1 MLKYSSKIDHYIKTI
16 IPLIILSNEYKVIGS
31 YGRTIYITDIDITNY
46 IQENMNFQDK
56 LNVIIENLPNNI
68 KLFTLTSGFDESY
81 HVPWEIINENK
92 TQFPF
97 LVSHL
102 SLLKVKSRESTG
114 LGRYT
119 NFEYIQEVSY
129 HDVNT
134 ALASKNKLYI
144 NNLNFEL
151 AYEILISNGKI
162 LYLEIVIK
170 GNEEWYGNVDS
181 FTFN

>member
-1 MLKYSSKIDHYIKTI
+1 MEKLDEIELKV
-16 IPLIILSNEYKVIGS
+16 LEA
-31 YGRTIYITDIDITNY
+31 
-46 IQENMNFQDK
+46 
-56 LNVIIENLPNNI
+56 
-68 KLFTLTSGFDESY
+68 
-81 HVPWEIINENK
+81 IINENK

-162 LYLEIVIK
+162 LYLEIVTN

-181 FTFN
+181 ITIN